1 MRWRNLTA
9 EEIATRPEARL
20 GGALLVI
27 DIVAVLLCALV
38 LAGLIVAPNEFRAIG
53 IRYGVAVALITLWA
67 GAFVIMT
74 WLRLPSTPVLTSAA
88 LFLWVVYR
96 LAVSVAGGYGWPLAV
111 DLVAELAMAASFC
124 GYMASGVRPNAYYR
138 RRLPIS

>member
-38 LAGLIVAPNEFRAIG
+38 LAGLIVAPNEFRARG

-74 WLRLPSTPVLTSAA
+74 WLRLPSTPVLASAA